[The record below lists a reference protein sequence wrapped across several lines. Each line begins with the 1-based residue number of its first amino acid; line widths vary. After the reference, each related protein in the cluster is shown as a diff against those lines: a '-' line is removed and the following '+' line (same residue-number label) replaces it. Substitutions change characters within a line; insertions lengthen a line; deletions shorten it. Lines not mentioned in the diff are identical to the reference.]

1 MKMLVFRIKQS
12 KVKYKKCKF
21 VGIINLMMLTI
32 RNIDKNTEDI
42 ITYIAKK
49 AGGKIVHEKVS
60 ESSKKELLF
69 DGNKDFNELW
79 NNIVKKSKENAK
91 KHKAK

>member
-1 MKMLVFRIKQS
+1 MP
-12 KVKYKKCKF
+12 
-21 VGIINLMMLTI
+21 TI

-49 AGGKIVHEKVS
+49 AGGKIVHERTS
-60 ESSKKELLF
+60 EQSRKELLF
-69 DGNKDFNELW
+69 DGNKDFNDLW

-91 KHKAK
+91 KYKAK